1 MIYAFDG
8 YELDTERYELREGG
22 APIQLERQVFDLL
35 AYLIQ
40 NSDRLVSKD
49 ELLDKIWGDRFVGE
63 AALNTRVMAARK
75 AIGDSGREQRLIKTV
90 HRRGYRFVGEVR
102 TPATRTDGAEEPA
115 PAGKPGAEKESP
127 LPAGAP
133 SIQYVRTGDGVNI
146 AYWSWGEGR
155 PLIVLPDWIWS
166 HIRSELRI
174 PDVVNWY
181 SALAA
186 RWRVIRYDGR
196 GEGLSDRMESN
207 LSLGGRVLDLEAVS
221 GLFGPGAIFA
231 HVTSTM
237 TALTFAAEH
246 PDRVTHL
253 VLWCG
258 YSRAE
263 EFGKTPQLQALNG
276 LVKHDWEMFVE
287 NIARARVTG
296 WSSKIE
302 TEEFTRYLRDAATP
316 EYARTAMDSLT
327 TLDVSERLPRVK
339 TPTLVIHCTGVHVP
353 PIDAARGLA
362 TAIPNAQ
369 LCVLEGSAP
378 VPHLGPIGPA
388 IHALEEF
395 LGSSPD

>member
-1 MIYAFDG
+1 MIYVFDG
-8 YELDTERYELREGG
+8 YELDTERYELRRDGS
-22 APIQLERQVFDLL
+22 PVKLERQVFDVLS
-35 AYLIQ
+35 YLVQ
-40 NSDRLVSKD
+40 NGDRLVPKD

-63 AALNTRVMAARK
+63 AALNTRVMEARK

-90 HRRGYRFVGEVR
+90 HRRGYRFAGEVR
-102 TPATRTDGAEEPA
+102 TLAPQTAQAGEPA
-115 PAGKPGAEKESP
+115 PTAKSTST
-127 LPAGAP
+127 LPAAP
-133 SIQYVRTGDGVNI
+133 AIQYVQTSDGVNI
-146 AYWSWGEGR
+146 AYWTWGEGR

-174 PDVVNWY
+174 PDVANWY
-181 SALAA
+181 GELAS
-186 RWRVIRYDGR
+186 RWRMVRYDGR
-196 GEGLSDRMESN
+196 GEGLSDRVESTV
-207 LSLGGRVLDLEAVS
+207 SLEERVLDLEAVA
-221 GLFGPGAIFA
+221 GLSEPGAIFA

-237 TALTFAAEH
+237 TALAFAAQH
-246 PDRVTHL
+246 PGRVTHL

-263 EFGKTPQLQALNG
+263 EFGKTPQLQALNS

-296 WSSKIE
+296 WSSNIR
-302 TEEFTRYLRDAATP
+302 TEDFTRYLRDAATP
-316 EYARTAMDSLT
+316 EYATMAMDSLND
-327 TLDVSERLPRVK
+327 LDASDVLAHVQ

-353 PIDAARGLA
+353 SIDASRGIA
-362 TAIPNAQ
+362 AAIPNAQ

-395 LGSSPD
+395 LGR

>member
-1 MIYAFDG
+1 MIYTFDG
-8 YELDTERYELREGG
+8 YELDTQLYELRHDGS
-22 APIQLERQVFDLL
+22 PVPLERQVFDVL
-35 AYLIQ
+35 AYLVQ

-75 AIGDSGREQRLIKTV
+75 AIGDSGQAQRLIKTV
-90 HRRGYRFVGEVR
+90 HRRGYRFAGEVR
-102 TPATRTDGAEEPA
+102 TLTSQTAETNEPEPA
-115 PAGKPGAEKESP
+115 SKRSGVVKSP

-133 SIQYVRTGDGVNI
+133 VIQYVRTADGVNI
-146 AYWSWGEGR
+146 AYWSMGEGR

-181 SALAA
+181 GELAA
-186 RWRVIRYDGR
+186 RWQVVRYDGR
-196 GEGLSDRMESN
+196 GEGLSDRVEGA
-207 LSLGGRVLDLEAVS
+207 LSLEHRVLDLEAVAARS
-221 GLFGPGAIFA
+221 EPGAIFA
-231 HVTSTM
+231 HVTSTT
-237 TALTFAAEH
+237 TAMAFAARH
-246 PDRVTHL
+246 PERVTHL

-263 EFGKTPQLQALNG
+263 EFGKTPQLQALNS

-296 WSSKIE
+296 WSSKIR
-302 TEEFTRYLRDAATP
+302 TEDFTRYLRDAATP
-316 EYARTAMDSLT
+316 DYASMAMDSLT
-327 TLDVSERLPRVK
+327 TLDVSDLLAEVK
-339 TPTLVIHCTGVHVP
+339 TPTLVIHCEGVHVP
-353 PIDAARGLA
+353 SIDASRGLA
-362 TAIPNAQ
+362 AAIPNAR

-388 IHALEEF
+388 IQALKEF
-395 LGSSPD
+395 LGT

>member
-8 YELDTERYELREGG
+8 YELDTERYELRSGG
-22 APIQLERQVFDLL
+22 SAIPLERQVFDVL
-35 AYLIQ
+35 AYLVA
-40 NSDRLVSKD
+40 NSDRLVAKD
-49 ELLDKIWGDRFVGE
+49 ELMDKIWGDRFVGE
-63 AALNTRVMAARK
+63 AALNTRVMGARK
-75 AIGDSGREQRLIKTV
+75 AIGDSGREQRLIKTI
-90 HRRGYRFVGEVR
+90 HRRGYRFVGEVH
-102 TPATRTDGAEEPA
+102 TPTAEAGEAPVATR
-115 PAGKPGAEKESP
+115 KPLTEKESP

-133 SIQYVRTGDGVNI
+133 TFQYVRTSDGVNI
-146 AYWSWGEGR
+146 AYWSWGEGK
-155 PLIVLPDWIWS
+155 PFIVLPDWIWS

-181 SALAA
+181 GALAD
-186 RWRVIRYDGR
+186 RWQVIRYDGR
-196 GEGLSDRMESN
+196 GEGLSDRIESS
-207 LSLGGRVLDLEAVS
+207 LSLVGRVFDLEAVA
-221 GLFGPGAIFA
+221 GRFEPGAIFA

-237 TALTFAAEH
+237 TALAFAARH
-246 PDRVTHL
+246 PDQVTHL

-302 TEEFTRYLRDAATP
+302 TEDFTRYLRDAATP
-316 EYARTAMDSLT
+316 EYATIAMDSLT
-327 TLDVSERLPRVK
+327 SLDVSDVLAEVT

-353 PIDAARGLA
+353 SIDASRGLA
-362 TAIPNAQ
+362 AAIPNAQ

-378 VPHLGPIGPA
+378 VPHLGPTGPA
-388 IHALEEF
+388 LSALEDF
-395 LGSSPD
+395 LGR